1 MSRNSYLTSRS
12 IRYET
17 ILHGQRHHF
26 LHHIKGLQREMLC
39 PSSPPRAR
47 TVHLRVQ
54 IKLRKHQLQSLPAD
68 LRMEQSARFR
78 QSAAQIHVA
87 IVAPRDY
94 SSLLLRAAYDTTD
107 TPRLATHGNLYA
119 TADSHYAPSPRLVA
133 LTAPHRSSSRLRTDT
148 CSRSSCRPNARAR
161 RPSGSPSIL

>member
-1 MSRNSYLTSRS
+1 
-12 IRYET
+12 
-17 ILHGQRHHF
+17 
-26 LHHIKGLQREMLC
+26 MLC

-87 IVAPRDY
+87 IVVPRDY

-161 RPSGSPSIL
+161 RPSGSPSPTSGCFSHAAVLVRPLPVRSALHAHARLESGKEDCG